1 MKFKNFI
8 EHISLHF
15 EEDPEYFRDE
25 KKKIAFVL
33 LYMKEGTAV
42 SFRSEWLEDKMSVT
56 SALEWAQYQRWAVFE
71 RRLTEA
77 FKNNYKEQEARNR
90 ILQLKQ
96 GSKTTRDFFL
106 EFDSLR
112 RKAGYRDDSILI
124 TLRYEEWRKLLLN
137 YNQIWREREKEKKG
151 YFGLTE
157 KAGTRKDDRG
167 GKKAYSGTKDRTGTV
182 YSGAR
187 QPMEIDE
194 ARYRKEGLCFTCR
207 VKGHIGKF
215 CKVDLRAMIAA
226 LSKEECEAL
235 KLDF

>member
-33 LYMKEGTAV
+33 LYMKEGTAMLVDKLYV
-42 SFRSEWLEDKMSVT
+42 SGLPPS
-56 SALEWAQYQRWAVFE
+56 
-71 RRLTEA
+71 
-77 FKNNYKEQEARNR
+77 
-90 ILQLKQ
+90 
-96 GSKTTRDFFL
+96 
-106 EFDSLR
+106 
-112 RKAGYRDDSILI
+112 
-124 TLRYEEWRKLLLN
+124 RYEEWRKLLLN